1 MFMWVLPRSKKGP
14 GGTRRP
20 WLLKLRSS
28 TTFIIGAVWMSTF
41 TEFLLYAMIV
51 PVMPTALVTRAG
63 VEYTH
68 REYWVSV
75 LLMCEA
81 GTSLILCPLFGYL
94 VDRGRTRRLPFIC
107 ALILLVGCML
117 ILQLARSVAVF
128 VVARLVQGITGAL
141 VVVASFALIGDAVP
155 QYRLGQTIGYLGS
168 AIASGFLLGPFLG
181 GIVYN
186 AGGYDSVFWFAY
198 PIITID
204 MVMRLALVEK
214 KVAAEWTGPNGDLE
228 SDLDAEQRNHA
239 AVPCEP
245 VAVPRK
251 KGWVLL
257 KMLKQRRV
265 LISSGVLLVQGLLLS
280 ALDATLPI
288 FVEATFGW
296 NSLGMG
302 LIFLPMAVPA
312 FFEPL
317 FGFITD
323 RLGAR
328 FVSFCC
334 FVALSPTLICLR
346 FVEKNSTGQV
356 ALLVVLLFLTGIFTH
371 ACAPAM
377 YVETQLALT
386 AMEANNPGVLGPKGA
401 VAQGFGLQ
409 TSDWALFMT
418 MSLQLLRHA
427 PKLATTSSRLSL
439 QHSRASF
446 SNFTHFKHTTT
457 TMPPANKTWHIQQRA
472 KTQATTQRYTCPAET
487 TPHLATLLSFP
498 SRRSLLPEL
507 HEKTSTEIINLA
519 KTIATFEPV
528 RLHVRP
534 EDLLHAQSLLDAH
547 QNPKPAYPITL
558 IPAPTNHVWIRDTG
572 PVYVRGTHDNTRYAI
587 DFQFCEWGHKTGER
601 IYGSSASPAAALAL
615 ESTPA
620 YADWPV
626 MDEAAM
632 AENTN
637 FARAVLDLENEA
649 VAAQLPDASP
659 EPVTRVST
667 HIRLEGGG
675 IEIDGEGTF
684 MATESSIVG
693 PARNPGLSRSE
704 IEEELS
710 RLLSVTKFIWFPG
723 RVGLDVTDVHID
735 AEARFVRP
743 GVVVVCRPHES
754 AEKVHWEVY
763 EEIREVLR
771 DCVDAR
777 GRKVEVHDVVEPDPR
792 FVKGDLPGEEAAP
805 AASYVNFYFANGGLV
820 MPAFGDAVADER
832 AFELMK
838 SLVPERV
845 VKQVAVNALP
855 RTGGV
860 LHCVTQQVL

>member
-1 MFMWVLPRSKKGP
+1 
-14 GGTRRP
+14 
-20 WLLKLRSS
+20 
-28 TTFIIGAVWMSTF
+28 
-41 TEFLLYAMIV
+41 
-51 PVMPTALVTRAG
+51 
-63 VEYTH
+63 
-68 REYWVSV
+68 
-75 LLMCEA
+75 
-81 GTSLILCPLFGYL
+81 
-94 VDRGRTRRLPFIC
+94 
-107 ALILLVGCML
+107 
-117 ILQLARSVAVF
+117 
-128 VVARLVQGITGAL
+128 
-141 VVVASFALIGDAVP
+141 
-155 QYRLGQTIGYLGS
+155 
-168 AIASGFLLGPFLG
+168 
-181 GIVYN
+181 
-186 AGGYDSVFWFAY
+186 
-198 PIITID
+198 
-204 MVMRLALVEK
+204 
-214 KVAAEWTGPNGDLE
+214 
-228 SDLDAEQRNHA
+228 
-239 AVPCEP
+239 
-245 VAVPRK
+245 
-251 KGWVLL
+251 
-257 KMLKQRRV
+257 
-265 LISSGVLLVQGLLLS
+265 
-280 ALDATLPI
+280 
-288 FVEATFGW
+288 
-296 NSLGMG
+296 
-302 LIFLPMAVPA
+302 
-312 FFEPL
+312 
-317 FGFITD
+317 
-323 RLGAR
+323 
-328 FVSFCC
+328 
-334 FVALSPTLICLR
+334 
-346 FVEKNSTGQV
+346 
-356 ALLVVLLFLTGIFTH
+356 
-371 ACAPAM
+371 
-377 YVETQLALT
+377 
-386 AMEANNPGVLGPKGA
+386 
-401 VAQGFGLQ
+401 
-409 TSDWALFMT
+409 
-418 MSLQLLRHA
+418 
-427 PKLATTSSRLSL
+427 
-439 QHSRASF
+439 
-446 SNFTHFKHTTT
+446 
-457 TMPPANKTWHIQQRA
+457 MPPTNKTWHIQQRA
-472 KTQATTQRYTCPAET
+472 KTQATTQKYTCPAET

-534 EDLLHAQSLLDAH
+534 EDLLHAQSLLNAH
-547 QNPKPAYPITL
+547 QNPKTAYPITL

-615 ESTPA
+615 ERTPA

-704 IEEELS
+704 IEGELS

-771 DCVDAR
+771 DSVDAR
-777 GRKVEVHDVVEPDPR
+777 GRKIEVHDVVEPDPR